1 MRTEEEVKAD
11 IDKLYETDLFDL
23 SYSELEDWD
32 NKLRT
37 LENEL
42 KSVQKT
48 KKTEKENSP
57 EAVAERNRKRK
68 ERQEKNLLESG
79 IGKRFHNVTINS
91 YECNTP
97 EQKNVLSIIK
107 QFITN
112 PYGKS
117 LLMLGNPGNG
127 KTMLCA
133 IICRY
138 LGAKYIKSS
147 ELKDELDYARSFN
160 SKMNP
165 SEVIKKYAKIPVL
178 IVDEVGAYQ
187 SPGECEYLFRLL
199 NERYEE
205 ELPTVFVSNLSK
217 EDFAKYVGKLILDRL
232 SETCK
237 SIVFNWDSYRP
248 NHKDKW
254 SGYINSE
261 LFE

>member
-1 MRTEEEVKAD
+1 MRTEEEVIAD
-11 IDKLYETDLFDL
+11 IDKLYEKDLVGM
-23 SYSELEDWD
+23 SSSELVHWD
-32 NKLRT
+32 NALRT

-42 KSVQKT
+42 KSVQKE
-48 KKTEKENSP
+48 KETEKENSP
-57 EAVAERNRKRK
+57 EAVAERKRKRI

-79 IGKRFHNVTINS
+79 IGKRFQKVTINS

-138 LGAKYIKSS
+138 LGAKYIKSF
-147 ELKDELDYARSFN
+147 ELKDELDFARSFN
-160 SKMNP
+160 AKMNP

-178 IVDEVGAYQ
+178 IIDEVGACH
-187 SPGECEYLFRLL
+187 SAGESEYLFRLL

-205 ELPTVFVSNLSK
+205 ENPTVFVSNLSK
-217 EDFAKYVGKLILDRL
+217 PEFAMYVGKPMLDRL

-237 SIVFNWDSYRP
+237 SVEFTWESYRP
-248 NHKDKW
+248 KHKDEW
-254 SGYINSE
+254 GGYINEE
-261 LFE
+261 LFT

>member
-1 MRTEEEVKAD
+1 MRTEEEIRAD
-11 IDKLYETDLFDL
+11 IF
-23 SYSELEDWD
+23 SYSEMDIANMNEKEFVKWEEKMRALE
-32 NKLRT
+32 L
-37 LENEL
+37 EL
-42 KSVQKT
+42 KNAIEVREA
-48 KKTEKENSP
+48 EKANEP
-57 EAVAERNRKRK
+57 DAIEERKRK
-68 ERQEKNLLESG
+68 KEEWQIRNLQNSG
-79 IGKRFHNVTINS
+79 IGKRYQNVTINS
-91 YECNTP
+91 YKCDTP
-97 EQKNVLSIIK
+97 EQKNALNTIK

-117 LLMLGNPGNG
+117 LLLVGNPGNG

-160 SKMNP
+160 SKLNP
-165 SEVIKKYAKIPVL
+165 SKVIKKYAKTPVL
-178 IVDEVGAYQ
+178 IIDEVGAYQ
-187 SPGECEYLFRLL
+187 SPGESEYLFRLL

-217 EDFAKYVGKLILDRL
+217 KEFAKYLGKLIIDRL

-237 SIVFNWDSYRP
+237 SIEFDWESYRP
-248 NHKDKW
+248 NHKDEW
-254 SGYINSE
+254 SGNISEE

>member
-1 MRTEEEVKAD
+1 MRTEEEVIAD
-11 IDKLYETDLFDL
+11 IDKLYEKDLVGM
-23 SYSELEDWD
+23 SSSEIEHWD
-32 NKLRT
+32 NELRT
-37 LENEL
+37 LEKEL
-42 KSVQKT
+42 DGIKKT
-48 KKTEKENSP
+48 KETEKENSP
-57 EAVAERNRKRK
+57 EAVAERNRKRI
-68 ERQEKNLLESG
+68 ERQEKNLIESG
-79 IGKRFHNVTINS
+79 IGKRFQNVTINS

-160 SKMNP
+160 AKMNP

>member
-1 MRTEEEVKAD
+1 MRTREEVKAE
-11 IDKLYETDLFDL
+11 IDAQFKMDLD
-23 SYSELEDWD
+23 SMSAEELCEW
-32 NKLRT
+32 NEKTTALN
-37 LENEL
+37 EEL
-42 KSVQKT
+42 KSIEKS
-48 KKTEKENSP
+48 KETEKQNSP
-57 EAVAERNRKRK
+57 QAIEERKRK
-68 ERQEKNLLESG
+68 REERQLKNLFESG
-79 IGKRFHNVTINS
+79 IGKRFQNVSISS
-91 YECNTP
+91 YKCSTP
-97 EQKNVLSIIK
+97 EQQNVLNIVK

-138 LGAKYIKSS
+138 LGAKYVKSS

-178 IVDEVGAYQ
+178 IIDEVGAYQ

-205 ELPTVFVSNLSK
+205 ENPTVFVSNLSK
-217 EDFAKYVGKLILDRL
+217 KAFAEYVGKLILDRL

-237 SIVFNWDSYRP
+237 SIEFNCDSYRP

-261 LFE
+261 IFD